1 MQRGNNS
8 KSKVIV
14 VCFIVLVV
22 IILGFFIVREYLKNP
37 ICVSRTV
44 SGENEQTV
52 QLNVEVN
59 MFKKPNSFIIEER
72 LGNETTFVSSEPKEL
87 FYENGKISWSFWRGG
102 LKVANTKINYQ
113 VNNPN
118 NQDIIGRL
126 VLAVNK
132 DKPDEGYQDVIIGPG
147 RVCI

>member
-1 MQRGNNS
+1 MQRGTNS
-8 KSKVIV
+8 KRVVILIV
-14 VCFIVLVV
+14 VLLV

-37 ICVSRTV
+37 VCVSRII
-44 SGENEQTV
+44 SGDNEQAV

-72 LGNETTFVSSEPKEL
+72 LGNETTFISSEPKEL
-87 FYENGKISWSFWRGG
+87 FYKNGKVSWSFWRGG
-102 LKVANTKINYQ
+102 LKVENTKIIYH

-132 DKPDEGYQDVIIGPG
+132 DNPDEGYQDVIIGPG